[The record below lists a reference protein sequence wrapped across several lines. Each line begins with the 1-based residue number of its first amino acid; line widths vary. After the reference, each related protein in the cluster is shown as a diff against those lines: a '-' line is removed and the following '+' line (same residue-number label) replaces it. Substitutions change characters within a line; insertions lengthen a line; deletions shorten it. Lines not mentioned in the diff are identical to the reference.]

1 MKSVIFKKFST
12 IGKIERMQIFVL
24 GICIYSEE
32 WPQEDLKPRKV
43 GFNQFN
49 NDAPGFI
56 DDEDDWDDD

>member
-1 MKSVIFKKFST
+1 
-12 IGKIERMQIFVL
+12 MQIFVL